1 MTWQILTTL
10 AVLLLVTLALCLLNV
25 GPDMVLLGG
34 LTILMVAGI
43 VDPQHALA
51 GFGNEGLI
59 TVAVLYAVAEGL
71 RQTGGIDFLGGLL
84 LGKPKNLRH
93 AQLRVMLPAAL
104 ASAFLNNTPVLAML
118 MPVVIDWARRIRL
131 SVSHVLLPLSYATIL
146 GGMCT
151 LIGTST
157 TLVLNGELIKLENGR
172 GLGLFEIGQVGLPCA
187 AVGLLFLLAAS
198 PKLIPERKPAFTPLD
213 DPREFTVEMIVE
225 PNSSLPGKTIEA
237 AGLRHLPG
245 MFLVEIE
252 RRGEILA
259 AVAPDEKLQAN
270 DRLVFVGIVDSVVD
284 LRRIPG
290 LRPAE
295 DHQFSLQEERG
306 NRILIEAVVSTSCP
320 FLGMTIRDARFRSH
334 YNAAVLAVARDGRRI
349 SGKIGDIRLRAGD
362 TLLLEATP
370 TFLKQQRHSRDF
382 FLVSEVANSE
392 SVRHEKAWVARL
404 ILAAMVVAVATELL
418 PMLQAALIA
427 AGLMLATRCCRGV
440 DVKRA
445 IDWGVLIVIGAGLG
459 IGEAIKASG
468 TDAWV
473 ADGLAALVGQDPRR
487 ALAAVFVL
495 TSVLTNL
502 ITAKA
507 AAVLV
512 LPIALATAQSMH
524 VDMMPFVVTVMIAA
538 AASFAT
544 PIGYQTNLM
553 VFGPGGYRYSDYL
566 RLGLPLTILIGATT
580 VLLAPVFWP
589 FGG

>member
-1 MTWQILTTL
+1 MTWQIATTL
-10 AVLLLVTLALCLLNV
+10 GVLLAVTLALCLTNV
-25 GPDMVLLGG
+25 GPDLVLLGG
-34 LTILMVAGI
+34 LTVLMVAGI

-51 GFGNEGLI
+51 GFGNEGLV

-71 RQTGGIDFLGGLL
+71 RQTGGIDFVGSSL
-84 LGKPKNLRH
+84 LGKPSSLRR

-118 MPVVIDWARRIRL
+118 MPVVIDWAKKVRL
-131 SVSHVLLPLSYATIL
+131 SVSLVLLPLSYATIL
-146 GGMCT
+146 GGLCT

-157 TLVLNGELIKLENGR
+157 TLVLNGELIKLHDGH
-172 GLGLFEIGQVGLPCA
+172 GLGLFEIGLVGLPCA
-187 AVGLLFLLAAS
+187 VVGLLFLLLFS
-198 PKLIPERKPAFTPLD
+198 PRLIAERKPAFTPLD

-245 MFLVEIE
+245 MYLVEID
-252 RRGEILA
+252 RGGTILP
-259 AVAPDEKLQAN
+259 AVAPDERLQAN

-284 LRRIPG
+284 LRRIAG

-295 DHQFSLQEERG
+295 DHHFTLADDRAG
-306 NRILIEAVVSTSCP
+306 RILVEAVVSTSCP
-320 FLGMTIRDARFRSH
+320 FLGMTIRDARFRSR

-370 TFLKQQRHSRDF
+370 AFLQQQRHSRDF
-382 FLVSEVANSE
+382 FLVSEVANSA

-404 ILAAMVVAVATELL
+404 ILAGMVLAVATELL

-427 AGLMLATRCCRGV
+427 AGLMVITRCCRGV

-468 TDAWV
+468 TDMWV
-473 ADGLAALVGQDPRR
+473 ASGLNSLAGQEPRV
-487 ALAAVFVL
+487 ALAAIFVL

-507 AAVLV
+507 AAVLL
-512 LPIALATAQSMH
+512 LPIALATAKAMS
-524 VDMMPFVVTVMIAA
+524 VDVMPFAVTVMIAG

-566 RLGLPLTILIGATT
+566 RLGLPLTILVGTTT

-589 FGG
+589 FTG